1 MEAASKFLVLV
12 SMFILMNLVESFCP
26 VLAGEKNAGLG
37 LTEPALCLKV

>member
-1 MEAASKFLVLV
+1 
-12 SMFILMNLVESFCP
+12 MNLFESFYT